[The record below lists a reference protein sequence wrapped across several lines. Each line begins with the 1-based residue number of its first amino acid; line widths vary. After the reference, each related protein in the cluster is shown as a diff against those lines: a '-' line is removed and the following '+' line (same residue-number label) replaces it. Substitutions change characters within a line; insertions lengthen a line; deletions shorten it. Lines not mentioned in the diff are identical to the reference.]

1 MKTALKVIGIIT
13 GAIIVAKIVQILI
26 DVLYD
31 SYGKRYITADNE
43 A

>member
-1 MKTALKVIGIIT
+1 MKTVLKIIGIIC
-13 GAIIVAKIVQILI
+13 GIVLVAKIVQILI

-31 SYGKRYITADNE
+31 SYGKRYITADDE